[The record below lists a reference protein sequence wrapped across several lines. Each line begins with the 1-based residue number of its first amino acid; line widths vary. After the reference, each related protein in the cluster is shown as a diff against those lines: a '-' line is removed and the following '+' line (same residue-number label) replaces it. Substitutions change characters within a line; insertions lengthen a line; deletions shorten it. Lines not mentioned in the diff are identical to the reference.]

1 MIVNEYNK
9 RLEKLE
15 KEFKYKDKMNFGISF
30 QPGFKQFPVGKYKQA
45 YFSGIDW

>member
-1 MIVNEYNK
+1 VNEYNK

-15 KEFKYKDKMNFGISF
+15 QEYKNKDVMEFGLSY

-45 YFSGIDW
+45 YFSGVDW